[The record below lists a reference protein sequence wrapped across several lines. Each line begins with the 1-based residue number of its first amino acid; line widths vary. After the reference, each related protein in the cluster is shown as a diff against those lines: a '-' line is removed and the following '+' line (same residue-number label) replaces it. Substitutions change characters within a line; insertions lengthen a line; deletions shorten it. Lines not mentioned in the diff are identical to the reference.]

1 LVDIIHMAARPVQIS
16 LDRDLLRRIDS
27 DLEAQRKG
35 RSAFIRSAV
44 LYYLA
49 DKQRREIDAR
59 IRRAYSGK
67 ADELLGEVEALL
79 GVQAWPRR

>member
-1 LVDIIHMAARPVQIS
+1 VDIIHMTARPVQIS
-16 LDRDLLRRIDS
+16 LDRELLRRIDG

-44 LYYLA
+44 LYYLE
-49 DKQRREIDAR
+49 DKRRREVDAR
-59 IRRAYSGK
+59 IRRAYAGK
-67 ADELLGEVEALL
+67 ADELLGEVEDLL